1 MEYYGF
7 NQQWPIG
14 SFDELSAISIAASF
28 GENTLHD
35 SFIYHDQPILGH
47 KRPIE
52 LSQTVEERPLK
63 NPKTSH
69 SWNNNNN
76 SYHENDQMLSSQ
88 SVASPNYSH
97 LINSNNLSNQQDV
110 TMKPKEETTLSSS
123 SITFAADHH
132 NNMVCHQDSFAN
144 QNYMFKANNSCQG
157 ANKSVSTNNGKLT
170 HAQDHIIAERKRREK
185 LSQRFIALSALIPG
199 LKKMDKASVLG
210 DAIKYLKQLQERVK
224 TLEEQTKKK
233 SVESVVFMKKYELYG
248 DGENSSSD
256 ENNSIGTQ
264 QMDEALPEIEARIC
278 EKDVLIRIHCEKR
291 KGIVEKTVTE
301 IEKLHLSIINTCA
314 LTFGTCALDITII
327 AQMDEEFAMT
337 VKDLVKNLH
346 TALKMVI

>member
-7 NQQWPIG
+7 NQQWPIS

-28 GENTLHD
+28 GENNNLHE
-35 SFIYHDQPILGH
+35 SFISHQPILGH

-52 LSQTVEERPLK
+52 FSQIVDERPLK

-69 SWNNNNN
+69 N
-76 SYHENDQMLSSQ
+76 SYENDQILSTQ

-97 LINSNNLSNQQDV
+97 LINSNNYTNLQVVNV
-110 TMKPKEETTLSSS
+110 KPKEETTLSSS

-132 NNMVCHQDSFAN
+132 NMNNMVSQDSFAN
-144 QNYMFKANNSCQG
+144 QNYMFKANSSCQG
-157 ANKSVSTNNGKLT
+157 ANKSVISNNGKLT
-170 HAQDHIIAERKRREK
+170 QAQDHIIAERKRREK

-233 SVESVVFMKKYELYG
+233 SAVESVVFVKKYELYG
-248 DGENSSSD
+248 DIGHENSSSD
-256 ENNSIGTQ
+256 ENYSSGTQ
-264 QMDEALPEIEARIC
+264 LPVDEPLPEIEARITD
-278 EKDVLIRIHCEKR
+278 KDVLIRIHCEKR
-291 KGIVEKTVTE
+291 KGVVDKTVAQ
-301 IEKLHLSIINTCA
+301 IEKLHLSVINTCA
-314 LTFGTCALDITII
+314 LSFGTSALDITII

-337 VKDLVKNLH
+337 VKDLVKNLRS
-346 TALKMVI
+346 ALKMFM